1 MLTVYL
7 VFMFVVLCLSVLAVY
22 LTPFYVAYRLD
33 GLKSCCDCE
42 KCS

>member
-1 MLTVYL
+1 VLTVYL

-22 LTPFYVAYRLD
+22 LVPFYVAYRVEQLE
-33 GLKSCCDCE
+33 SRCDCE